1 MSKKSKAAGDA
12 DKIHEVKQNAKQE
25 PAVSSALFCGTDF
38 DICEPVPSTGAK
50 EADILPFSDASPE
63 KENSET
69 SSMADLSETDSTS
82 SANESISP
90 ESVSPSGTASTSSD
104 QAKSVKSD
112 TLSDEEILSDD
123 TRQYKRSFFS
133 RTAKRSAP
141 SMEEQILAR
150 ISDADLMR
158 YLEMEHEKLHLIQ
171 SRKESREKRLFT
183 ILQLLFSLAA
193 VVTVVFLLRDNP
205 TVLVNILYITGI
217 IVVLWLVKNPLEKDR
232 KKKD

>member
-12 DKIHEVKQNAKQE
+12 DKIHEVKQTAEQD

-38 DICEPVPSTGAK
+38 DICEPVPSTSSK
-50 EADILPFSDASPE
+50 EADILPFSDVSS
-63 KENSET
+63 ENKAIAYEP
-69 SSMADLSETDSTS
+69 AS
-82 SANESISP
+82 SA
-90 ESVSPSGTASTSSD
+90 ASKQSNTVASDSSYEED
-104 QAKSVKSD
+104 PLQSD
-112 TLSDEEILSDD
+112 TRHE
-123 TRQYKRSFFS
+123 RRSFFS
-133 RTAKRSAP
+133 KTARKSAP
-141 SMEEQILAR
+141 SLEEQILAR
-150 ISDADLMR
+150 INDADLMR
-158 YLEMEHEKLHLIQ
+158 YLEMEHEKLHLLQ

-183 ILQLLFSLAA
+183 ILQLLLSLAA